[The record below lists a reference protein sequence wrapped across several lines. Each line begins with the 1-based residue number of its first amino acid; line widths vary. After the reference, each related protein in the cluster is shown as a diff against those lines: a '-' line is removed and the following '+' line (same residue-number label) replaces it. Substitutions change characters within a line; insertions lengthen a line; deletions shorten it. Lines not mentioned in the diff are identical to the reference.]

1 MYKTKITE
9 ILNIKYPI
17 IEGGMV
23 WAGGKELALAVS
35 QNGGLGTIAGGSCLS
50 EQDLQNKIDFVKKHT
65 DKPFAVNIPMI
76 YPHADMLA
84 DISLRNKVPVVITSA
99 GNPKKYTK
107 TLKDAGIKVIHVV
120 ANEKFALK
128 AQEAGVDI
136 IVAEGVEAGGHNGQ
150 DELTT
155 LVLITNIAKRVK
167 IPVVAAGG
175 IATGEQ
181 ILAMFALGASGV
193 QLGTLFATSK
203 ESSSHINYKNA
214 IINSNDNSTV
224 LTGRRLAPVRALKND
239 FSNKVLSWEYSDIT
253 NEELMK
259 KIGHGGSYK
268 GIIEG
273 DIVNGT
279 PLAGQSS
286 ALIHKLLS
294 VEEIFNKLN
303 KEFENG
309 VKNIK
314 FLWFFAKHSI

>member
-23 WAGGKELALAVS
+23 WAGGERLALAVS
-35 QNGGLGTIAGGSCLS
+35 SNGGLGTIAGASCLS
-50 EQDLQNKIDFVKKHT
+50 EGDLQNKIDYLKNNT

-76 YPHADMLA
+76 YPHADMLVE
-84 DISLRNKVPVVITSA
+84 LVLKNKVPVVITSA

-107 TLKDAGIKVIHVV
+107 AFKEAGIKVIHVV
-120 ANEKFALK
+120 ANLKFALK

-136 IVAEGVEAGGHNGQ
+136 IIAEGVEAGGHNGH
-150 DELTT
+150 DELTSF
-155 LVLITNIAKRVK
+155 VMIPNIVK
-167 IPVVAAGG
+167 NVNIPVVAAGG

-181 ILAMFALGASGV
+181 ILAMFILGAEGV
-193 QLGTLFATSK
+193 QVGTLFA
-203 ESSSHINYKNA
+203 SSEEADAHINYKNA
-214 IINSNDNSTV
+214 IINSKDNSTV

-239 FSNKVLSWEYSDIT
+239 FSKQVLSWEYSDLTDKEI
-253 NEELMK
+253 MA

-268 GIIEG
+268 AIIEG

-286 ALIHKLLS
+286 ALIHDILS
-294 VEEIFNKLN
+294 VKDIFNKLN
-303 KEFENG
+303 KEFTDG
-309 VKNIK
+309 VNKIKN
-314 FLWFFAKHSI
+314 L